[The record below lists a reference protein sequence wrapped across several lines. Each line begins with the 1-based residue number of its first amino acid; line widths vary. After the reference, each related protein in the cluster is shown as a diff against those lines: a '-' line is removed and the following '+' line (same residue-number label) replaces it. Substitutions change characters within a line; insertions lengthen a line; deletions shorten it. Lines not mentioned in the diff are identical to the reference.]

1 MLLAMLAIAESHRV
15 QQYVRLVNDADFNSG
30 ASASRAD
37 GASAKSSARNLE
49 LKAILADPRSFSQH
63 MDILL
68 SHMVGNTKSK
78 EEIRTL
84 SGEVEAMMANPLLQE
99 QATLVAQQLEKVMMD
114 ADFKKQ
120 VEQLLEQAEEFV
132 MQIQTMMTDARLQG
146 EVEWLA
152 HQMEEGM
159 SADGKARDHA
169 NTLAKWTELVE
180 KMMANPR
187 LNEHAR
193 RLFKQLEAMEANQK
207 FQDQATS
214 FAQLMDTLMADPN
227 FQRHAR
233 RIAAH
238 MEAIRSHLTSQN
250 MGGGP
255 TADLFSLA
263 EVDRS
268 SSKVSFVPLRPPA
281 RTPFAVA
288 SRSAASQ
295 GPLAN
300 GNMFQSSRYSPAQGT
315 TRAAARSR
323 VLRFLGEADE
333 VEKLQEAAERLRAE
347 VAALEDQRDALKAKA
362 SAQTFAAFDTNKDG
376 VVEEEE
382 LRAGLSKKF
391 GLEVD
396 DSQMAALMDAFDT
409 NKDGVLEL
417 KEFQVDLIR
426 SKVEQLQRAEKELAM
441 EAKRIEMEKQTIMDM
456 FGEENTNNDILTRL
470 LSCLPYFLPLIDS
483 TEYGQFILTQNAPLL
498 GLVLAPFIAVFR
510 AIPFSGLITF
520 FVFSIQSRNRNL
532 PRLLRFNL
540 QQAILLDISLFFP
553 SLFGLAG
560 GVLPPEIRAALTEPA
575 CDAVFLTIL
584 ACIIYSCV
592 GNVLTGKA
600 PNKIPFIGEA
610 ADRDTEGPFD

>member
-295 GPLAN
+295 GPLALA
-300 GNMFQSSRYSPAQGT
+300 PAKVWSDYLGPHSHSHRPQLHGEMRPRHIQLKASTGSDENLEQWISQVRTNIIEGDFGT
-315 TRAAARSR
+315 R
-323 VLRFLGEADE
+323 GEAW
-333 VEKLQEAAERLRAE
+333 VAGQ
-347 VAALEDQRDALKAKA
+347 AALLI
-362 SAQTFAAFDTNKDG
+362 
-376 VVEEEE
+376 
-382 LRAGLSKKF
+382 
-391 GLEVD
+391 
-396 DSQMAALMDAFDT
+396 
-409 NKDGVLEL
+409 GVLVAPEL
-417 KEFQVDLIR
+417 PDF
-426 SKVEQLQRAEKELAM
+426 A
-441 EAKRIEMEKQTIMDM
+441 
-456 FGEENTNNDILTRL
+456 
-470 LSCLPYFLPLIDS
+470 S
-483 TEYGQFILTQNAPLL
+483 TLL
-498 GLVLAPFIAVFR
+498 GLLGIALGGALVAGAVFDLGSNLTPWPKPVKANELRTDGAYALSRHPIYAGLIVGCLGVSLITQSYERLLLTNALYILLANKASREEEWLIDKHGEVYTAYAGRVPRFFPDASQVPQTLKIASELAPRVA
-510 AIPFSGLITF
+510 
-520 FVFSIQSRNRNL
+520 
-532 PRLLRFNL
+532 
-540 QQAILLDISLFFP
+540 
-553 SLFGLAG
+553 
-560 GVLPPEIRAALTEPA
+560 RAAR
-575 CDAVFLTIL
+575 DI
-584 ACIIYSCV
+584 
-592 GNVLTGKA
+592 TGRNGK
-600 PNKIPFIGEA
+600 GS
-610 ADRDTEGPFD
+610 